1 MPAGTLDFS
10 VSSNWTPRVFRV
22 HYVLP
27 TREGPFIFVNNAFK
41 KVMRTFGAD
50 TTDEVL
56 NRLHKNDPGILRKR
70 YEGLIHSEKT
80 HEIVEFFEDFGD
92 VKIASKARFLTRMGD
107 KIAYAFVIKV
117 LSAKK

>member
-1 MPAGTLDFS
+1 MPVKQFYITEGSQAQL
-10 VSSNWTPRVFRV
+10 VIPTPFGDS
-22 HYVLP
+22 LEIP
-27 TREGPFIFVNNAFK
+27 IEVNNAFK

-70 YEGLIHSEKT
+70 YEGLIHSEET

-92 VKIASKARFLTRMGD
+92 VKIVSKARFLTRMGD
-107 KIAYAFVIKV
+107 KVAYAFVIKV